1 MVVPPPE
8 VKAFPELLRAAGYF
22 TYVNKKLDYQFSG
35 DAPGS
40 GPFTIWDQRS
50 RKTSGVSWRD
60 RAGHKPFFGMYAFM
74 ATHEGGLF
82 PRCCWPKSIM
92 HLIMGTMHT
101 FIHRKTE
108 LQIRP
113 EQVSVP
119 PYYPDTPAIR
129 RDIAQQYNNII
140 TMDRQVGEVLS
151 QLEADG
157 LAESTIVI
165 WTTDHGDGLPRAK
178 RELFDSGFKVPMV
191 IYWPEQYRPM
201 GVKPGGLDSRLVS
214 FVDLAPTILKMA
226 RANVPGFVQGRDF
239 VTPDS
244 VPRKYIYAARD
255 RLDET
260 RDRQRAVRDKRYKYI
275 RNYYPELSGAQHLAF
290 RDDLNSMNELW
301 RLLEEGRLNSTQRLW
316 FGPRQKEELYD
327 TKNDP
332 FETNNLAGKPEFEP
346 VLKRMRVALSNWQR
360 VVPDQGATDEAELA
374 EKFWP
379 SENQPTTSTPNVS
392 LNSNSGEVTLTAT
405 TDKAS
410 LGYRINGGNWLLY
423 TRPVT
428 LLVGE
433 TLTAKSVRYGWE
445 ESAVRSVKR
454 KD

>member
-1 MVVPPPE
+1 
-8 VKAFPELLRAAGYF
+8 
-22 TYVNKKLDYQFSG
+22 
-35 DAPGS
+35 
-40 GPFTIWDQRS
+40 
-50 RKTSGVSWRD
+50 
-60 RAGHKPFFGMYAFM
+60 
-74 ATHEGGLF
+74 
-82 PRCCWPKSIM
+82 
-92 HLIMGTMHT
+92 MGTMHT